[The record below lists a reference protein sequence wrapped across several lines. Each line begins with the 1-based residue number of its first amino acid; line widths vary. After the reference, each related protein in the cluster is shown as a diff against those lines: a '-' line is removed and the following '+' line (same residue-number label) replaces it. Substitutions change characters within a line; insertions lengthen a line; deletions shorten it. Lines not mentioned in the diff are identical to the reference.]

1 MPLLHI
7 HLQDGFVGEPVVIRL
22 AGRTLSEKSQVR
34 TRPQI
39 GLAEIIEL
47 DLPAGHHTLEV
58 ALPERGQTDTIPLD
72 LDRELYL
79 GITVDSEGSLQH
91 RTSEGTFGYL

>member
-1 MPLLHI
+1 MPLLHV

-22 AGRTLSEKSQVR
+22 AGRTLSEKSHVR
-34 TRPQI
+34 TRPQL
-39 GLAEIIEL
+39 GLAENFEL

-58 ALPERGQTDTIPLD
+58 TLPERDQTDTIPLD
-72 LDRELYL
+72 LDRELHL
-79 GITVDSEGSLQH
+79 GITIDPDGSLRH